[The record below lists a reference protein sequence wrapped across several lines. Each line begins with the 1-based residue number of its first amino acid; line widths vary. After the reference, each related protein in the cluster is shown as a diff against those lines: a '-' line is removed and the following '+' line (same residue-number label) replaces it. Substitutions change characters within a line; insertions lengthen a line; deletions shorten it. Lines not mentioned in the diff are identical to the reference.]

1 MRVFQNQGGGT
12 TIELGAGDDLAE
24 VPESHED
31 MVTPE
36 IRTVFADP
44 AAHFRKIAKLCEIPS
59 LARWLSKLTETG
71 RWWLVLHEG
80 GFYDRETTA
89 GFYWRSSAVTSAMIS
104 LPQPALSPR
113 VPDGFRHYY
122 SLVDIVHWAEFGF
135 SGGILG
141 SQQHIPLAAFQ
152 VSRPKKKGFD
162 PKKCVVWGNSPCGDM
177 LIHNDAGKSAFLSHE
192 NGKVIE
198 LGTVPGA
205 LDWVFE
211 QLLTNRAPE
220 LDYAKS

>member
-1 MRVFQNQGGGT
+1 MMRVFQNQGGGT
-12 TIELGAGDDLAE
+12 TIELSAGDDLAK
-24 VPESHED
+24 VPESHKD
-31 MVTPE
+31 IVTPE

-44 AAHFRKIAKLCEIPS
+44 AAHFRKIATLCEIPS
-59 LARWLSKLTETG
+59 LAGWLSKLTETG

-104 LPQPALSPR
+104 LPQPTLSPR
-113 VPDGFRHYY
+113 MPDGFRHCY

-152 VSRPKKKGFD
+152 VHRPKKKGFD
-162 PKKCVVWGNSPCGDM
+162 PKKCVVWANSSCWD
-177 LIHNDAGKSAFLSHE
+177 LLVHNDAGRCAFVSHE
-192 NGKVIE
+192 SGRTHELGKVE
-198 LGTVPGA
+198 QA
-205 LDWVFE
+205 LEWVFA
-211 QLLTNRAPE
+211 QLLDNRRPE
-220 LDYAKS
+220 FPYS